1 MASCM
6 QVLVVPL
13 PSAESHTFV
22 MVKVVQEMAARG
34 HQVLVRMPSCP
45 IVLSIQIMS
54 WTSRLPLCNAQLLV
68 GSVACELQEPM
79 MHHSG
84 C

>member
-1 MASCM
+1 M

-34 HQVLVRMPSCP
+34 HQVLV
-45 IVLSIQIMS
+45 
-54 WTSRLPLCNAQLLV
+54 TPLLI
-68 GSVACELQEPM
+68 
-79 MHHSG
+79 
-84 C
+84 

>member
-34 HQVLVRMPSCP
+34 HQVLVRMPLCP
-45 IVLSIQIMS
+45 IVLSIQVMDLLS
-54 WTSRLPLCNAQLLV
+54 PPVLWTTP
-68 GSVACELQEPM
+68 
-79 MHHSG
+79 
-84 C
+84 

>member
-1 MASCM
+1 MAWASTGPKKFIFAGASLYQKDEYFMASCM

-45 IVLSIQIMS
+45 
-54 WTSRLPLCNAQLLV
+54 
-68 GSVACELQEPM
+68 
-79 MHHSG
+79 
-84 C
+84 